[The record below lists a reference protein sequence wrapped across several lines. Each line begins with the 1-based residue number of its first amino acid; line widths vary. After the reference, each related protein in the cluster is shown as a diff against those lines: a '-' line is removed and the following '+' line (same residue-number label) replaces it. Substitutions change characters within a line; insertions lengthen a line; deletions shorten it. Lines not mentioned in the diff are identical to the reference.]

1 MKHQTIISLR
11 AENCK
16 RLSAVEIHADGKPM
30 VVIGGRNAQGKSS
43 ILDALTWAFAGKSSL
58 PDQPIRQGSE
68 RATILARTQDYVIER
83 RITAGGSTVTVRAA
97 DGSKLTTPQKVL
109 DQLISDI
116 AFDPL
121 AFLRAPGKKQAEALA
136 RVVGIDLEAAAQ
148 ARRDVYDERTAW
160 NRRVKEMDAQVKTV
174 PDDAPSEEVS
184 VASLMEMV
192 QEAQNAAQLRQ
203 RMEDDR
209 EARIE
214 RAQAIEDQ
222 IAALKQQM
230 SDLDQ
235 SLATLDEEMERLPA
249 PIDTAPLMAQIHDA
263 ERLNALARDRREQE
277 LLADRLDKAR
287 SESEALTARIGDI
300 DATQARALA
309 ESKLPVDGLAFD
321 GDGISLHGVPLSQAS
336 SAEQLRVSVA
346 LALAQSPGLRVCII
360 RDGSLLDADSLAL
373 VAQMAHEAG
382 AQVWME
388 RVGDGEEVS
397 VVIEDGRVLDDRM
410 GPAAAQDSLPASEDS
425 SEQAQ
430 DDDDIDGAS
439 LF

>member
-30 VVIGGRNAQGKSS
+30 IIVGGKNAQGKSS
-43 ILDALTWAFAGKSSL
+43 VLDALTWAFAGKSSL
-58 PDQPIRQGSE
+58 PDQPIRQGSD

-83 RITAGGSTVTVRAA
+83 RITAAGSTVAVRAA

-121 AFLRAPGKKQAEALA
+121 AFLRADGKKQAKALA
-136 RVVGIDLEAAAQ
+136 GVVGIDIDAIAQ
-148 ARRDVYDERTAW
+148 QRRAVFDERTAF
-160 NRRVKEMDAQVKTV
+160 NRRVKELDAQVKMV
-174 PDDAPSEEVS
+174 PHDAPTEEVS
-184 VASLMEMV
+184 VAALLEQV
-192 QEAQNAAQLRQ
+192 EAAQRAAAFRRRMLEDRQ
-203 RMEDDR
+203 AKVDR
-209 EARIE
+209 AT
-214 RAQAIEDQ
+214 QIEDQ
-222 IAALKQQM
+222 IEELRQQM
-230 SDLDQ
+230 SDLDR
-235 SLATLDEEMERLPA
+235 SLVALDEEIQRMPA
-249 PIDTAPLMAQIHDA
+249 PIDTAPLLAKIHDA
-263 ERLNALARDRREQE
+263 ERLNALARERQAQE
-277 LLADRLDKAR
+277 KILGRLDAAR
-287 SESEALTARIGDI
+287 LYSEALTARLTDI

-309 ESKLPVDGLAFD
+309 ESSLPVEGLAFD
-321 GDGISLHGVPLSQAS
+321 GDGLTLHGVPLAQAS

-360 RDGSLLDADSLAL
+360 RDGSLLDEDSLAL
-373 VAQMAHEAG
+373 VAQMAHDAG

-388 RVGDGEEVS
+388 RVGDGQEVS

-410 GPAAAQDSLPASEDS
+410 GPAEHGSTQQAEQDPDL
-425 SEQAQ
+425 
-430 DDDDIDGAS
+430 DDDIDGAS